1 MSKTMIIF
9 VTGNKYKFQI
19 AKQASKSSSF
29 KIIQKKL
36 DIPEIQSES
45 VEEIAAF
52 STKWASDKLKK
63 PAVVSDGGCYI
74 EALNGFPGPFIK
86 YINKWFSVEDML
98 RLMDGKKN
106 RRVVWKDCLAY
117 CESGKEPITF
127 TDYTKGMIAEK
138 AGAHKYRKSYSW
150 VDSLLIIQGLGRP
163 LSELPAK
170 KYLEIWGGDKRK
182 NNWQKIFKYL
192 KFTNN
197 KNSTRS
203 HIIKLTGRV

>member
-1 MSKTMIIF
+1 MSKTIIIF

-36 DIPEIQSES
+36 DITEIQSES

-52 STKWASDKLKK
+52 SAKLASDKLKK
-63 PAVVSDGGCYI
+63 PVVVSDGGCYI

-86 YINKWFSVEDML
+86 YINKWLSVEDML
-98 RLMDGKKN
+98 RLMYGKKN

-117 CESGKEPITF
+117 CEPYKEPVIF
-127 TDYTKGMIAEK
+127 KDYTKGVIAEK
-138 AGAHKYRKSYSW
+138 AGIHKYRKNYSW
-150 VDSLLIIQGLGRP
+150 VDSLLIIQGSDSP
-163 LSELPAK
+163 LSELPTK

-182 NNWQKIFKYL
+182 NNWQKIFKYS
-192 KFTNN
+192 N
-197 KNSTRS
+197 KY
-203 HIIKLTGRV
+203 V

>member
-1 MSKTMIIF
+1 MSKTIIIF

-19 AKQASKSSSF
+19 AKQASKGSSF

-52 STKWASDKLKK
+52 SAKWASDKLKK
-63 PAVVSDGGCYI
+63 PVVVSDGGCYI

-127 TDYTKGMIAEK
+127 IDYTKGMIAEK
-138 AGAHKYRKSYSW
+138 AGVHKYRKSYSW
-150 VDSLLIIQGLGRP
+150 VDSLLIIQGLDRP
-163 LSELPAK
+163 LSELPTK
-170 KYLEIWGGDKRK
+170 KYLEIWGDDKRK
-182 NNWQKIFKYL
+182 NNWQKIFKYS
-192 KFTNN
+192 KFE
-197 KNSTRS
+197 
-203 HIIKLTGRV
+203 G